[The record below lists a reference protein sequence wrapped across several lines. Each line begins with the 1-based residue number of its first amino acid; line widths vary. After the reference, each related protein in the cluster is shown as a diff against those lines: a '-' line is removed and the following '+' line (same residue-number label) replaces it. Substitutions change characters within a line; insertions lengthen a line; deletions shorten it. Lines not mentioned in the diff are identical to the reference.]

1 MNVFVAFLRGIN
13 VGGNKTV
20 SMAKLKTLFETLG
33 FEAVK
38 THLNSGNVVFADSGR
53 SDAKL
58 AETLEDAIEQEF
70 GFRPAVIVR
79 SAAEL
84 KRIVEKNPFAK
95 MAKDDPSHLIV
106 MLLAS
111 RPGKDAATR
120 IAKAHAGVEEIRI
133 TGDVVFVT
141 YPNGVGR
148 SKLTNV
154 FLEKQL
160 DVTGTA
166 RNWNTVV
173 KLIEIA
179 ARD

>member
-1 MNVFVAFLRGIN
+1 PG
-13 VGGNKTV
+13 
-20 SMAKLKTLFETLG
+20 
-33 FEAVK
+33 
-38 THLNSGNVVFADSGR
+38 
-53 SDAKL
+53 
-58 AETLEDAIEQEF
+58 
-70 GFRPAVIVR
+70 VIVR

-95 MAKDDPSHLIV
+95 MAKHDPSHLIV

-111 RPGKDAATR
+111 SPGKDAAAR

-133 TGDVVFVT
+133 SGDVGYVT
-141 YPNGVGR
+141 DPNRIGK
-148 SKLTNV
+148 SKLTNAS
-154 FLEKQL
+154 LEKQL
-160 DVTGTA
+160 GVTGTA